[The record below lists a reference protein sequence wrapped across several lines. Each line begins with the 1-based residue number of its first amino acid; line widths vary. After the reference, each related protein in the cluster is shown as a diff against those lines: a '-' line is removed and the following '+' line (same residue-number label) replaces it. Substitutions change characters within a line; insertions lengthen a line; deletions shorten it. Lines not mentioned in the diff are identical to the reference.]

1 MSLSDAD
8 YISEIQKA
16 ADGEIQGEVIFKAL
30 ADMAGEE
37 HRHKLD
43 LLAAIEV
50 RTAREMGTLMAR
62 YGLAFSD
69 TNVAEGQAFA
79 RQYAGKS
86 YREILEDWATWIP
99 GYVALYDRLAEAAR
113 PEDKAAL
120 DFLSAHERA
129 IDRFI
134 SLELAGKTDAA
145 IAALNALL
153 ARAA

>member
-1 MSLSDAD
+1 MSLSDED

-50 RTAREMGTLMAR
+50 RTAQEMSSLVAR
-62 YGLAFSD
+62 YGLALSD
-69 TNVAEGQAFA
+69 TNVADGEAFA

-99 GYVALYDRLAEAAR
+99 GYVALYDKLADAAR
-113 PEDKAAL
+113 PDDKAAL
-120 DFLSAHERA
+120 AFLSAHERA

-134 SLELAGKTDAA
+134 GLELAGKTDEAVA
-145 IAALNALL
+145 VLSSLL
-153 ARAA
+153 DG